1 MVFVWF
7 QNDITSYDE
16 IHFFLFSLLTVNL
29 LKREE
34 DREKSRK
41 YIFHHGNVL
50 FHLNIKEVM
59 NLNILLQIVNEIV

>member
-1 MVFVWF
+1 MVLFWF
-7 QNDITSYDE
+7 QNEITSYDE
-16 IHFFLFSLLTVNL
+16 IHFISFFGLLIVET
-29 LKREE
+29 RER
-34 DREKSRK
+34 REKSRN